1 MTSTSK
7 TMLVTSWRAKTSR
20 ATSRRKP
27 LNPHCV
33 SWIGPTTQI
42 DASRWNVLPSA
53 RRQPGCEARMS
64 DPSGWIR
71 DP

>member
-7 TMLVTSWRAKTSR
+7 TMLVTSWRANTSR

-33 SWIGPTTQI
+33 SWIGPTTQTE
-42 DASRWNVLPSA
+42 ARRWNILPRR
-53 RRQPGCEARMS
+53 RRQTGWDLRMS
-64 DPSGWIR
+64 LPSGWIR
-71 DP
+71 LP